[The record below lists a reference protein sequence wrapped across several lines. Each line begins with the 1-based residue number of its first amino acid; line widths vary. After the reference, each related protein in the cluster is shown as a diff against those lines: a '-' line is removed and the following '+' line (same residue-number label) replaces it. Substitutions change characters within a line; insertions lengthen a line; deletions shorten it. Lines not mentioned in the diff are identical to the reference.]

1 MCSRKEAI
9 RISRVSCLMPG
20 CVLWSA
26 ILSFCGSGCVA
37 AQPAPSEPPSYT
49 FTNGRWFDGQG
60 FREGTW
66 HAVQGRLTRSKP
78 EGQVEVVDLQGGY
91 VIPPFA
97 EAHNHN
103 VEGPWNL
110 EAAVRR
116 YLADGVFYVKIP
128 GNIAEFTRQIRPRVN
143 RPDSIDVLF
152 SNGGLTAAGGHPV
165 PLYEE
170 VLATARYAPV
180 VGRVPSGWFNGRAYF
195 AIDQPA
201 DLERVWPAVLADRPD
216 FIKVYLAHSEEFS
229 VRRAYSTPGYHSG
242 LSPALLPP
250 IVAKAHGDGLTVAVH
265 VETADDFRA
274 AVQARADEI
283 THVPGWWIAEPDDM
297 AAARLTERDAE
308 MAAAAGVTVVT
319 TTVAASLMPGQGS
332 SPAQEGHHGH
342 STDGHGP
349 HASSVDPALVRDLQ
363 RENLLLLHRHHV
375 RLAVGSD
382 HAETSLAEVL
392 NLQSLGVF
400 DNRALLKLWCQD
412 TPLAI
417 FPQRKIGRLEEGY
430 EASFLVLAGDPTA
443 DFAQVRAIRAR
454 FKQGRP
460 LAVPNP

>member
-1 MCSRKEAI
+1 MYSRKEAV
-9 RISRVSCLMPG
+9 RATRVLSLMVCGLLWGAVLSACESSR
-20 CVLWSA
+20 
-26 ILSFCGSGCVA
+26 A
-37 AQPAPSEPPSYT
+37 AAPLESTDYA

-66 HAVQGRLTRSKP
+66 YGVRGTLSRSKP
-78 EGQVEVVDLQGGY
+78 EGPVEVIDLQGGY

-103 VEGPWNL
+103 VEGSWNL

-128 GNIAEFTRQIRPRVN
+128 GNIAEFTRQIRPMVN

-152 SNGGLTAAGGHPV
+152 SNGGLTATGGHPA

-180 VGRVPSGWFNGRAYF
+180 VGPVQKGWFNGRAYF
-195 AIDQPA
+195 LIDQPA
-201 DLERVWPAVLADRPD
+201 DLERVWSAVLAGRPD
-216 FIKVYLAHSEEFS
+216 FIKAYFAHSEDFAA
-229 VRRAYSTPGYHSG
+229 RREHSTPGHHAG
-242 LSPALLPP
+242 LNPALLPL
-250 IVAKAHGDGLTVAVH
+250 IVAKAHGDRLKVSVH
-265 VETADDFRA
+265 VETAADFRT
-274 AVQARADEI
+274 AVQAGADEI
-283 THVPGWWIAEPDDM
+283 THVPGWWIGEPDDL

-319 TTVAASLMPGQGS
+319 TTVAASLMPRHAGE
-332 SPAQEGHHGH
+332 PAQEGHHR
-342 STDGHGP
+342 
-349 HASSVDPALVRDLQ
+349 HAADAHAHRGEPIDPALVRDLQ
-363 RENLLLLHRHHV
+363 RENLLLLHRHRV

-382 HAETSLAEVL
+382 HADTSLAEAL
-392 NLQSLGVF
+392 NLHSLGLF
-400 DNRALLKLWCQD
+400 DNRMLLKLWCQD

-417 FPQRKIGRLEEGY
+417 FPQRKIGRLDEGY
-430 EASFLVLAGDPTA
+430 EASFLVLAADPIA
-443 DFAQVRAIRAR
+443 DFSRVRTIRSR
-454 FKQGRP
+454 FKQGRR